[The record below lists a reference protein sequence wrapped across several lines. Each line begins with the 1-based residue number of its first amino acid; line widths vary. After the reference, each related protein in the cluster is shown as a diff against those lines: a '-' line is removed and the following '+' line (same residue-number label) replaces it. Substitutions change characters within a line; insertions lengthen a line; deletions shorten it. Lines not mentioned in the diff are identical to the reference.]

1 MNAGIAYS
9 AHRGWTLE
17 VAKERIFK
25 RMCMDRLEHHW
36 SPPHSFYRKS
46 FLYFTYFMYIFYCII
61 IQSHFAGLHTKV
73 ERVHFQGKQLCNF
86 YFASMLNGLYIK

>member
-9 AHRGWTLE
+9 AQRGWTLE

-36 SPPHSFYRKS
+36 SPPHSFIGNHS
-46 FLYFTYFMYIFYCII
+46 FFTYFMYIFCCII
-61 IQSHFAGLHTKV
+61 IQMHFASVYTKV